1 MHKQFRKAVVAAASM
16 LCGALLALDAGAA
29 AAQATEYVM
38 KDYEKSF
45 STDTAWKDATS
56 IPPGAQM
63 VLIYGDPK
71 KEGPYIIRGN
81 LPAGYKL
88 PAHKHPDARAV
99 TVLKGTYWS
108 GVGEKFDQSKLQ
120 KFTWGSFYTTEA
132 NVPHFTWA
140 ETDVIV
146 QEMGQGPIGDPIEY
160 VDASQDPRKK

>member
-16 LCGALLALDAGAA
+16 LCGGLLALDAGAA

-56 IPPGAQM
+56 IPPGVQM

-71 KEGPYIIRGN
+71 KEGPYIIRVK

>member
-1 MHKQFRKAVVAAASM
+1 MHKQLRTAMAITTAL
-16 LCGALLALDAGAA
+16 LCGVLLALDAGVA
-29 AAQATEYVM
+29 AAQTEYVM
-38 KDYEKSF
+38 KDYDKAF
-45 STDTAWKDATS
+45 SSDTPWKDATS
-56 IPPGAQM
+56 IPAGAQM

-71 KEGPYIIRGN
+71 KEGPYIVRVK

-88 PAHKHPDARAV
+88 PAHKHPDLRTV
-99 TVLKGTYWS
+99 TVLQGTYWS

-146 QEMGQGPIGDPIEY
+146 QEMGQGPISDPIEY

>member
-56 IPPGAQM
+56 IPPGVQM

-71 KEGPYIIRGN
+71 KEGPYIIRVK